1 MALREERVIFLIGA
15 IIVVVALG
23 LIFFEVRYAVIAP
36 GLALQDGKLS
46 EAQRLAIDTILDV
59 AKTFTTWA
67 IAIIGGTA
75 FFLKLNF
82 DKGVILT
89 RVDLAFSS
97 VIFLL
102 CFISIGLWQIAA
114 GLAGELLA
122 VEQFPLEDT
131 SLRRILLYQYLSGLA
146 AICLFGVY
154 VFRFFW
160 VRIDHN
166 HRNELS

>member
-1 MALREERVIFLIGA
+1 MALRGERVIFLIAA
-15 IIVVVALG
+15 IILVVAFG

-36 GLALQDGKLS
+36 GLALQGGKLS

-102 CFISIGLWQIAA
+102 CFISIGLWQIAT

-122 VEQFPLEDT
+122 VEQFPLDNT
-131 SLRRILLYQYLSGLA
+131 SLRHI
-146 AICLFGVY
+146 
-154 VFRFFW
+154 
-160 VRIDHN
+160 
-166 HRNELS
+166 